1 MAQSS
6 LVGMQIDDG
15 ARIVERLRETGFDV
29 AAAWWMKASE
39 EGLWFLYIGSKE
51 VEEKGI
57 LDGYR
62 AVLAVI
68 GGLGQL
74 WVDRFEVKLVGA
86 ENPIT
91 KDVVGILNRYHGRTP
106 TRYGGGRLG
115 NVSIE
120 EAYLYP
126 QPVTT

>member
-1 MAQSS
+1 MAEGS
-6 LVGMQIDDG
+6 LVAMQIEDG

-29 AAAWWMKASE
+29 TAAWWMKSSE

-57 LDGYR
+57 LEGYR

-91 KDVVGILNRYHGRTP
+91 KDVLGILNSYRGRTP

-120 EAYLYP
+120 DAYIYP